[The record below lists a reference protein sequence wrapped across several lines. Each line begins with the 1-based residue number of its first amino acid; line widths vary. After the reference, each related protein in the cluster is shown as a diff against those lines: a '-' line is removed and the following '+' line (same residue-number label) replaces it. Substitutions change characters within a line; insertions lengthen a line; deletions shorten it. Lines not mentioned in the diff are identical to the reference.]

1 MRLRRGRLRGP
12 PVRAGRA
19 SARPVP
25 PPPGQVTRGPS
36 ARRRCFPRTP
46 FRKPRRRERR
56 RQPFA
61 AGPQDGPQSLGLC
74 GAAARRR
81 QPELP
86 QRPVLRGR
94 LALQPRAAG
103 DAGAR
108 YTLAPLPPPG
118 LLLARPPGPRYPEP
132 APPLPPWDFHSPRP
146 TAPQP
151 PARSPRGRPARNF
164 LGPSFRLGGEKKSRG
179 FITGSFPLD
188 DRSETYFHSNR
199 FFYHFLV
206 MVKTLS

>member
-132 APPLPPWDFHSPRP
+132 APSLPPWGFHSPRP

-151 PARSPRGRPARNF
+151 PPVPRVGVLRETSLA
-164 LGPSFRLGGEKKSRG
+164 LPSASGGKKSHVVLLLVLFHLMTG
-179 FITGSFPLD
+179 QKHIFIVIGSFTTFWLW
-188 DRSETYFHSNR
+188 
-199 FFYHFLV
+199 
-206 MVKTLS
+206 